1 MKFNKRFWII
11 AIVAVA
17 GGLLLW
23 NIFKPKEAGYKTE
36 AVVVGSITQE
46 VAETGSVRKGEAINL
61 NFKNSGIIEK
71 ISVSQGEE
79 VSAGQVLAELDNRQA
94 QIQMTQAKANYEAT
108 LFQLEKLKR
117 GAGGEDVA
125 IVESQVLSARAA
137 LDAARR
143 AQEDARAVA
152 DQGLSAVYKTAA
164 DSLASAY
171 IRAYNAYNFS
181 DLLQREYFSP
191 RDEDSIAVWEM
202 LQKMKLAVD
211 KIKIYSQTA
220 QADGKDAGLDADFAA
235 AKTELAAV
243 EARLRE
249 IRVMCEKIP
258 WRDAVSLT
266 HKENLDLHIGY
277 VSAARAAFHSAMEGV
292 ASQKASGDLAVNSAA
307 AALESAQAAEKTA
320 GEQYA
325 KVLAPPRAEDVG
337 MLEAQA
343 AQAQAQI
350 ALLQLQIDDG
360 KLTAPAD
367 GQIAEINGRAGETVS
382 PLAGEPLM
390 VLFPADPYQIVI
402 DIYEEDAVKVSIG
415 DLCKISVAAL
425 GDQTFSGR
433 VAFISPAAK
442 IVNGVVYYETKVAFD
457 QSPEGLMPEMTADVE
472 IITAQKENVL
482 LVSEAALRKREDG
495 WKVEVVGDDATR
507 EVGVQIGIRAK
518 GIAEI
523 ISGIAEG
530 DLVIIP

>member
-1 MKFNKRFWII
+1 MKLYKKFLIILIII
-11 AIVAVA
+11 AIA
-17 GGLLLW
+17 GLIAW
-23 NIFKPKEAGYKTE
+23 NMFKPEEATYKTE
-36 AVVVGSITQE
+36 PVVIGSITQE
-46 VAETGSVRKGEAINL
+46 VAETGSVKKGEAINL

-71 ISVSQGEE
+71 INVSPGEE
-79 VSAGQVLAELDNRQA
+79 VFAGQVLAELDNRQA
-94 QIQMTQAKANYEAT
+94 QIQMMQAKANYEAT
-108 LFQLEKLKR
+108 LFQLEKLKQ

-125 IVESQVLSARAA
+125 IAESQVLAARTA

-143 AQEDARAVA
+143 AQEDARTVA
-152 DQGLSAVYKTAA
+152 DQGLSAAYKTASDA
-164 DSLASAY
+164 LASAY

-202 LQKMKLAVD
+202 LQKMKLATD

-220 QADGKDAGLDADFAA
+220 SANGKDAGLDADFAA
-235 AKTELAAV
+235 VKTELAAV

-249 IRVMCEKIP
+249 IRAMCEKIP
-258 WRDAVSLT
+258 WRDTVSLAD
-266 HKENLDLHIGY
+266 KGSLDLHIGY
-277 VSAARAAFHSAMEGV
+277 VSAARAAFNSAVEGV
-292 ASQKASGDLAVNSAA
+292 ASQKAAGDLAVNSAA
-307 AALESAQAAEKTA
+307 AALENARAAEKIA
-320 GEQYA
+320 REQYA

-350 ALLQLQIDDG
+350 DLLQLQIDDG
-360 KLTAPAD
+360 KLIAPAD

-382 PLAGEPLM
+382 PMAADPLIA
-390 VLFPADPYQIVI
+390 LFPVDPYQIAI
-402 DIYEEDAVKVSIG
+402 DIYEEDAVKINIG

-433 VAFISPAAK
+433 VAFVSPAAK
-442 IVNGVVYYETKVAFD
+442 IINGVVYYETKIAFD

-495 WKVEVVGDDATR
+495 WKLEIVKDGVPR
-507 EVGVQIGIRAK
+507 EVNVQVGIRAE
-518 GIAEI
+518 GVAEI
-523 ISGIAEG
+523 ISGVAEG
-530 DLVIIP
+530 DLVIVP